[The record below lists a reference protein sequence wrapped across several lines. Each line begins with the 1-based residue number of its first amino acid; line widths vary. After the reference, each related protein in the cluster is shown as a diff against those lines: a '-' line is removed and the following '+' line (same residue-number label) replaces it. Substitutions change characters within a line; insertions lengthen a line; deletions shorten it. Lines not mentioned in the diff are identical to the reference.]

1 MSPIKQSVMLKRWM
15 MAAALA
21 LVLVASAPAHA
32 ASSDDEESTPPDA
45 RLMGYEKGV
54 VLESST
60 TALTWVLLIVLTIV
74 TLGVLFKDAKRTHLD

>member
-1 MSPIKQSVMLKRWM
+1 MMSPSKQSFLKRWM

-21 LVLVASAPAHA
+21 LVLVASAPVHA
-32 ASSDDEESTPPDA
+32 ASSDDEESAPPDA
-45 RLMGYEKGV
+45 RLSGYDKTV
-54 VLESST
+54 DLSSST